1 MNKTVILVPMK
12 YIVFRPYW
20 NVPTSILRKKFFP
33 PLKESELLGR
43 TQHGMEGQF
52 VRQRPGPENSL
63 GLVKFLFPNS
73 NAIYLH
79 DTPSKVY
86 LAGGSRF

>member
-1 MNKTVILVPMK
+1 VVGKAMNKTVILVPMK

-20 NVPTSILRKKFFP
+20 NVPTSIQEKILPAIEKNP
-33 PLKESELLGR
+33 LGR
-43 TQHGMEGQF
+43 TQHGMEDSF
-52 VRQRPGPENSL
+52 VRQGPKLIGISE
-63 GLVKFLFPNS
+63 VFFNS

>member
-1 MNKTVILVPMK
+1 MYRRVSLEKILPAIEEKNYLAEHNMEWKDSNKTK
-12 YIVFRPYW
+12 
-20 NVPTSILRKKFFP
+20 T
-33 PLKESELLGR
+33 
-43 TQHGMEGQF
+43 
-52 VRQRPGPENSL
+52 GPENS
-63 GLVKFLFPNS
+63 GLVKFFPNS